1 MMHANS
7 HATTLV
13 KVLDTFYRS
22 LVYPSL
28 LYVSS
33 IHISIQ
39 IKSTEISHR
48 LVRLK

>member
-13 KVLDTFYRS
+13 KVLDTFYRF

-33 IHISIQ
+33 ILAY
-39 IKSTEISHR
+39 KSKARRYHTG
-48 LVRLK
+48 